1 MAEGRLHRGCIL
13 CKEQNVA
20 KNDIIDPDSGRVVIK
35 KGTFAI
41 NCDGILAD
49 PAEKYIVQIEDP
61 RTRELLGGDDHLRE
75 VARLEDPVYWAYDN
89 LTVMDKEGGVRGP
102 FVPRGATEFNADHYG
117 LDETA
122 PYWQELLIRC
132 SARRKLARIG
142 RRSGKTWAL
151 ITLILHRMFTNEG
164 YRVLVVTPNISQL
177 DLIFGGANEFLQ
189 TSPSLKSPGNR
200 YVKTPQRLITLPNGS
215 QMIGFVSGNESI
227 RGQAADFIVID
238 EADYLTSDDLSGLTA
253 IMSEHSEV
261 RVYISSTPS
270 GAREQFWKWD
280 KDPVYRSFHYP
291 SMCRPNWDLDMEV
304 EQKKENP
311 GVKFVHEILA
321 EYGEISEGVFQHTH
335 IDVALQDGDYRY
347 QDQKWE
353 PGKIYTMGVDWN
365 PVHGTEIYVV
375 GVDPGQDFEKRYKV
389 ADHGQVFRE
398 GNTQIQAVN
407 EIVRLNRKWNPM
419 AIYVDRG
426 AGSVQ
431 VELLNEIG
439 RLAQPNTADK
449 RLMNIV
455 EVIDFG
461 SKIEMRGVRG
471 GLQKVYAKP
480 AVVENSVRMM
490 EQFEIQLS
498 KYDAVL
504 ERQLRGYIV
513 DKIGAN
519 GRPVYATLSDDIADH
534 ALDALMLALF
544 AFTMKFSKLLGEPE
558 IIPYVGFT
566 GLPGEMTMN
575 TSPHKSVPVREGK
588 KPASR
593 AISLKGEDPV
603 EEQRIEEERE
613 SRFLRKEEIRD
624 YSPNPGA
631 HPWISRQSETRRYVP
646 GRRGGKGARR
656 NPIRRSNIR

>member
-1 MAEGRLHRGCIL
+1 METVGPVYGKEEKSLEALKALKETTRIVRAKGFKATRLARVSSIE
-13 CKEQNVA
+13 KELEQEPTY
-20 KNDIIDPDSGRVVIK
+20 DITVDKWHNFLV
-35 KGTFAI
+35 
-41 NCDGILAD
+41 DGI
-49 PAEKYIVQIEDP
+49 I
-61 RTRELLGGDDHLRE
+61 TH
-75 VARLEDPVYWAYDN
+75 N
-89 LTVMDKEGGVRGP
+89 
-102 FVPRGATEFNADHYG
+102 
-117 LDETA
+117 
-122 PYWQELLIRC
+122 
-132 SARRKLARIG
+132 
-142 RRSGKTWAL
+142 SGKTWAL
-151 ITLILHRMFTNEG
+151 ITLILHRMFTNED
-164 YRVLVVTPNISQL
+164 YRILVVTPNISQL

-227 RGQAADFIVID
+227 RGQAADMIVID

-253 IMSEHSEV
+253 IMSEHKEV

-270 GAREQFWKWD
+270 GSREQFWKWD
-280 KDPVYRSFHYP
+280 HDPVYRSFHYP

-321 EYGEISEGVFQHTH
+321 GYGEISEGVFQHSH
-335 IDVALQDGDYRY
+335 IDVALLEGDYRY
-347 QDQKWE
+347 IDQRWE

-365 PVHGTEIYVV
+365 PVHGTEIYIV
-375 GVDPGQDFEKRYKV
+375 GADPSGVFEKTYKV
-389 ADHGQVFRE
+389 VDHGQVFRE

-419 AIYVDRG
+419 AIFVDRG

-439 RLAQPNTADK
+439 NLAPPNTADK

-490 EQFEIQLS
+490 EEFDIQLS
-498 KYDAVL
+498 KYDIVL
-504 ERQLRGYIV
+504 ERQLRGYMI

-519 GRPVYATLSDDIADH
+519 GRPVYKTLSDDIEDH
-534 ALDALMLALF
+534 ALDAFVLALF

-558 IIPYVGFT
+558 IIPYVGFS
-566 GLPGEMTMN
+566 GLPGEKTMN
-575 TSPHKSVPVREGK
+575 TSAFRAVAVREGK
-588 KPASR
+588 EPASR
-593 AISLKGEDPV
+593 AISLDSKDPKT
-603 EEQRIEEERE
+603 EHLIEEDRE
-613 SRFLRKEEIRD
+613 KRFFRKEEVREH
-624 YSPNPGA
+624 SPSPGP
-631 HPWISRQSETRRYVP
+631 HPWIAKQTESRRYAA
-646 GRRGGKGARR
+646 GRRGQGGRR
-656 NPIRRSNIR
+656 NRIRRSNIR